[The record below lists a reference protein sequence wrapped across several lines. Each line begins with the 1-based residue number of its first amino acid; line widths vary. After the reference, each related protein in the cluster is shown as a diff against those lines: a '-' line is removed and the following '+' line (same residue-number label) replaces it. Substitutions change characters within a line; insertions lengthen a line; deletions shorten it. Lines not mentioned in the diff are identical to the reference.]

1 MAYARRRFGSYRAKG
16 RTKRSAPR
24 SRYTGRTRKRV
35 SRRSY
40 RPKKRMT
47 RKSILNLT
55 SQKKKDT
62 MMSWTNLSNVGE
74 VEQESPQDAT
84 LLGGVGQFYTICW
97 SPTMR
102 PGENFAGVLGTKSAE
117 SIRTNNTIFAR
128 GVKETIKL
136 STATSVGWQW
146 RRVCFTSK
154 DDQMFQGDSNL
165 DTSPVARITS
175 NGMVRLA
182 NQYPTET
189 LLEKMFRGV
198 RGEDWQDVTTAP
210 IDTRIITVKYD
221 RVRTIRSG
229 NDSGVTNTYQ
239 MWHPMNKN
247 LVYQDEEQGG
257 GQFTSPISVRSKA
270 GMGDYYIVDFFLPFG
285 GSTTGDDLSFWPQ
298 STFYW
303 HEK

>member
-1 MAYARRRFGSYRAKG
+1 
-16 RTKRSAPR
+16 
-24 SRYTGRTRKRV
+24 
-35 SRRSY
+35 
-40 RPKKRMT
+40 MT

-55 SQKKKDT
+55 STKKKDT
-62 MMSWTNLSNVGE
+62 MMSFSNLASSG
-74 VEQESPQDAT
+74 QPSPETAQDAT

-102 PGENFAGVLGTKSAE
+102 PAESISNAKGSRIEE
-117 SIRTNNTIFAR
+117 SIRTANTIFAR

-136 STATSVGWQW
+136 STRTSAGWQW
-146 RRVCFTSK
+146 RRICFTSK
-154 DDQMFQGDSNL
+154 DDSLFQDDVSM

-189 LLEKMFRGV
+189 LLEKIFRGV
-198 RGEDWQDVTTAP
+198 RGNDWQDVMSAAV
-210 IDTRIITVKYD
+210 DTRIITLKYD
-221 RVRTIRSG
+221 RVRSIRSG
-229 NDSGVTNTYQ
+229 NDSGVSNIYN

-257 GQFTSPISVRSKA
+257 SEFTSPISTRSKA
-270 GMGDYYIVDFFLPFG
+270 GMGDYYIVDFFEPFG
-285 GSTTGDDLSFWPQ
+285 GSTSGDDLSFWPQ
-298 STFYW
+298 ATFYW